1 MVEAISKSKDRP
13 GDPRNQEVV
22 FPAGRDPQRGN
33 LQTPIN
39 ASGLSKWYINNLPA
53 YRQRITP
60 LRRGLEIG
68 MAHGFFIYG
77 PFALLGPLRNT
88 ELASLAGL
96 LATVCSIV
104 LLTLGLSLYGETV
117 STKIVSST
125 PLAVPAELE
134 TSSGWSEFAGSF
146 LIGGAGGAAFA
157 YFLNSVAPMQKIAAL
172 LWN

>member
-1 MVEAISKSKDRP
+1 MTDFVKPFK
-13 GDPRNQEVV
+13 N
-22 FPAGRDPQRGN
+22 DPQLGH
-33 LQTPIN
+33 LSTPI
-39 ASGLSKWYINNLPA
+39 SGSGIVKAFIGNLPA
-53 YRQRITP
+53 YRRGLSP
-60 LRRGLEIG
+60 SRRGLEIG
-68 MAHGFFIYG
+68 MAHGYFIYG
-77 PFALLGPLRNT
+77 PFALLGPLRST

-125 PLAVPAELE
+125 PIEVPAELE